1 MEKRIISRALMFVAS
16 EVVCVWQLISGEF
29 GGVHVRCSR
38 SGGGKSAP
46 RWQRRACTKLQRRWG
61 GHSTPLAGVDA
72 HRRRN
77 DKAPEGIGQGCRSDS
92 DNSGSLGRRWA
103 GLGNGLEIGVS
114 NGKEGYL
121 PLTSLQILTRLRKI
135 TLRAFPQVL
144 VGR

>member
-1 MEKRIISRALMFVAS
+1 MEKRIINRALMFVAS

-61 GHSTPLAGVDA
+61 GHSTPLVGGDA

-77 DKAPEGIGQGCRSDS
+77 DKAPGGIGQGCRSDS

-103 GLGNGLEIGVS
+103 GLGWTMDLKLECRTGR
-114 NGKEGYL
+114 KD
-121 PLTSLQILTRLRKI
+121 TSLHHSRSSPGYGKSSSG
-135 TLRAFPQVL
+135 FFSKS
-144 VGR
+144 